1 MVIGLIVL
9 ILIFVGYK
17 FLIKSNS
24 GNTNSGPKQEAIKE
38 GGHSA
43 AFNSSI
49 DSMMASYFSLAD
61 AFVNADSIKAKAAG
75 ENLVKSYNLI
85 PLNELKKDT
94 AAKGD
99 AAFIYTA
106 DSSSLATAKA
116 FTDSIINGSN
126 LAAMR
131 QNFKTINESLYPFLK
146 GINYSGKKIYWYN
159 CPMAFGEDNSANWLS
174 YSEEKMNPY
183 LGLHHPEYKGAMV
196 HCGETQDS
204 IISK

>member
-1 MVIGLIVL
+1 MVIGLVVL

-17 FLIKSNS
+17 FLVKTNP
-24 GNTNSGPKQEAIKE
+24 GNNNSGPKQEAIKE

-49 DSMMASYFSLAD
+49 DSMMMNYLTLAD
-61 AFVNADSIKAKAAG
+61 AFVNADSVKAKAAG
-75 ENLVKSYNLI
+75 ENLVKSYNQI
-85 PLNELKKDT
+85 PLDELKKDT
-94 AAKGD
+94 AAKTD

-106 DSSSLATAKA
+106 DSGSLATAKA

-146 GINYSGKKIYWYN
+146 GINYAGKKLYWYN

-183 LGLHHPEYKGAMV
+183 LGLHHPEYKGTMV